1 MSNHKEFNP
10 VIGMLWKDSTDCQL
24 VYWSQL
30 PHPDKWTAKEIEKY
44 KLSDKAMIFLCSVK
58 EINFREYWG
67 KYIKR
72 VYSAHKIKYRPSAYT
87 TSIAI
92 VVLTVLRKKLR
103 SLRIPELPNTEYLEA
118 TVAANRIR
126 WKLID
131 RYRKTGTFYSA
142 SYFLTLV
149 NQEVASIVKAI
160 QQKGEKK

>member
-10 VIGMLWKDSTDCQL
+10 VVGMLWKDSSDCQL

-44 KLSDKAMIFLCSVK
+44 KLSSKSMIFLCNVK
-58 EINFREYWG
+58 EIGFREYWD
-67 KYIKR
+67 KYMKR
-72 VYSAHKIKYRPSAYT
+72 VYSAHKIEHYLPACTISM
-87 TSIAI
+87 SM
-92 VVLTVLRKKLR
+92 VVHAVLKKKLR
-103 SLRIPELPNTEYLEA
+103 SLRIPELPKTEYLVA

-126 WKLID
+126 WKLIN
-131 RYRKTGTFYSA
+131 RYRETGTFYSA

-149 NQEVASIVKAI
+149 NQEVAGIVKAI